1 MKLLAMAVNEK
12 NMNAKL
18 SDNLAR
24 AKYFAF
30 VNLDDGNVEFKE
42 NPAFTSSGGAGIKAG
57 QFLLDNQVEILITK
71 QLGQNASD
79 LLAGAVKM
87 FTGIDSSLDENLAK
101 YKNGE
106 LEQGTSTH
114 PGFHHG

>member
-12 NMNAKL
+12 SMAAQL
-18 SDNLAR
+18 SNNFAR

-30 VNLDDGNVEFKE
+30 VNLDDGGVEFKD

-57 QFLLDNQVEILITK
+57 QFLLDNKAEILIAK

-79 LLAGAVKM
+79 LLLGTVEIL
-87 FTGIDSSLDENLAK
+87 TGIDGSLEDNLLK
-101 YKNGE
+101 YKSGE
-106 LEQGTSTH
+106 LAQGTSTH
-114 PGFHHG
+114 PGFHNG